1 MYFACN
7 RSLKGFKLYV
17 QSEGMLINFQS
28 YKNIVSACEICYV
41 YLCREAGSNIHK
53 YTHACMH
60 TYVRTYIHTYMHI
73 CKYNLN
79 TQSKVILQINKST
92 YSR

>member
-7 RSLKGFKLYV
+7 RSLKGFKLYD

-41 YLCREAGSNIHK
+41 YLCREAGSNIHT
-53 YTHACMH
+53 YTHVMH
-60 TYVRTYIHTYMHI
+60 TYIQTCTYIHTCMHTSIHTYIHAYMHACI
-73 CKYNLN
+73 YA
-79 TQSKVILQINKST
+79 ST
-92 YSR
+92 I